1 MKSSARLDVGEI
13 ATAVVSELEQRKIA
27 ENAHHAAE
35 FARQERESARANAEA
50 ARLRR
55 ADLEQRISIVEA
67 EQTQCHARCLTLE
80 SELKSLPG
88 QLLLERRKQSVLL
101 GELARLQQ
109 QLAAN

>member
-1 MKSSARLDVGEI
+1 MKSAPQLDI
-13 ATAVVSELEQRKIA
+13 ATVADAVIDELEQRKIA

-35 FARQERESARANAEA
+35 YAHQERENALANARAAQ
-50 ARLRR
+50 ARRT
-55 ADLEQRISIVEA
+55 DLESRISIVQV

-80 SELKSLPG
+80 SELKALPG

>member
-1 MKSSARLDVGEI
+1 MKSSARLDVCDL

-27 ENAHHAAE
+27 EDAHHAAE
-35 FARQERESARANAEA
+35 YARQERENALANARAAQA
-50 ARLRR
+50 RR
-55 ADLEQRISIVEA
+55 ADLESRISIVQV

-80 SELKSLPG
+80 SELKALPG